1 MCKKWTVQ
9 LYDYIERLFENNNRN
24 LNYLIMNNL
33 RPTFTGVLGI
43 DQLDITTEQ
52 VPIVFG
58 KPSLWVCDTLPKKL
72 YYRSIKYGKVI
83 VESAIVEKILYAY
96 IDPLIKKAYKRYGPY
111 TTVYIDSR
119 YDTDTASDACRTAS
133 EQMNLDFDIECLL
146 EYGSL
151 DDFRKEAYEFVYDI
165 LNSNGSIRV
174 EEFL

>member
-1 MCKKWTVQ
+1 MFKKPAIR

-24 LNYLIMNNL
+24 LNYLIMNNF
-33 RPTFTGVLGI
+33 RPTFTSVLGI
-43 DQLDITTEQ
+43 DQMDMAAEQ

-58 KPSLWVCDTLPKKL
+58 KPALWVCDTLPKKL

-83 VESAIVEKILYAY
+83 VESAIVEKILYSY
-96 IDPLIKKAYKRYGPY
+96 IDPIVKKAYERYGPY

-119 YDTDTASDACRTAS
+119 YNTDTAADACRTAN

-151 DDFRKEAYEFVYDI
+151 ENFRTEAYEFVFDV

-174 EEFL
+174 EEYL

>member
-1 MCKKWTVQ
+1 MFKKPTIR

-33 RPTFTGVLGI
+33 RPTFTSVLGI
-43 DQLDITTEQ
+43 DLLDMATEQ

-58 KPSLWVCDTLPKKL
+58 KPALWICDTLPKKL
-72 YYRSIKYGKVI
+72 YYRSIKYGKVA

-96 IDPLIKKAYKRYGPY
+96 IEPLVKKAYERYGPY
-111 TTVYIDSR
+111 TKLHIGAQ
-119 YDTDTASDACRTAS
+119 YDTDTAAAACRTAS

-151 DDFRKEAYEFVYDI
+151 ETFRSEAYEFVFDVI
-165 LNSNGSIRV
+165 DSNGSIRV